1 MASTS
6 GATLTASHQSD
17 ESCKG
22 VNTGFGGSA
31 DTRTTKTEAL
41 QETLIR
47 ELDIGLIV
55 GPSRDDPRSPDK
67 PATQDVET
75 STCMPE
81 SWVRAST
88 LVRINSLTSGYSG
101 VRPALIRSLVELLRH
116 NIVPRIPLRGSI
128 SASGDL
134 MPLSYL
140 GATLEGKSSIQVWA
154 GNGNERRI
162 MSAAEALSR
171 SSLIPIQ
178 LGPKEGLAIING
190 TAVSTGVGALAMHDA
205 NSLALLS
212 QLLTAMSVES
222 LRGTT
227 ESFSPFFDFVRPH
240 PGQKRVARNIRS
252 FLTGSKLAQDNDGT
266 RVGSLRQDRYSI
278 RTAPQWLGPVLEDLN
293 LASKQITIE
302 CNSVTDN
309 PLIDVE
315 APHQA
320 QILHGGNFQ
329 AKAVTSA
336 MEKTRLTLQTIGQM
350 LFAQCT
356 EIINPKTNYGLPP
369 SLALDEPSESFLL
382 KGVEIM
388 MASLQSELGL
398 LANPAGNHVQ
408 SAEMGNQSL
417 NSLALITARY
427 THSAI
432 DVLSHLASCH
442 LLCVCQALDLRA
454 MHKKYLETF
463 EPKLEDI
470 TRRLWERLISRANQ
484 RDAERI
490 DCETTV
496 MPLVPSEDTRDHW
509 EASRGQDHR
518 TNKDIGRISHVA
530 SADHMFKRLWTSFNE
545 ECDHTTTMDS
555 SQRFAFIFKS
565 LQPIL
570 IDYIAPLGLS
580 DSLTAIQQWAEAG
593 SVSASETYCA
603 TRDSYHK
610 SPDAVPL
617 LGRGSRSLYVY
628 VRQDLE
634 IPFLRTS
641 MLGQEESGSG
651 RSNTTLGALITRIYE
666 AVRAGKLQQPMLQC
680 IPGEE
685 EDGL

>member
-1 MASTS
+1 
-6 GATLTASHQSD
+6 
-17 ESCKG
+17 
-22 VNTGFGGSA
+22 
-31 DTRTTKTEAL
+31 
-41 QETLIR
+41 
-47 ELDIGLIV
+47 
-55 GPSRDDPRSPDK
+55 
-67 PATQDVET
+67 
-75 STCMPE
+75 
-81 SWVRAST
+81 
-88 LVRINSLTSGYSG
+88 
-101 VRPALIRSLVELLRH
+101 
-116 NIVPRIPLRGSI
+116 
-128 SASGDL
+128 

-140 GATLEGKSSIQVWA
+140 GATLEGKGSIQVWA
-154 GNGNERRI
+154 GNGTERRI

-190 TAVSTGVGALAMHDA
+190 TAVSTGVGALAIHDA
-205 NSLALLS
+205 NHLALLS
-212 QLLTAMSVES
+212 QFLTAMSVES

-240 PGQKRVARNIRS
+240 PGQKRVAGNIRS
-252 FLTGSKLAQDNDGT
+252 FLAESKLAQDNDGT
-266 RVGSLRQDRYSI
+266 RVRSLRQDRYSI
-278 RTAPQWLGPVLEDLN
+278 RTAPQWLGPVLEDLD
-293 LASKQITIE
+293 LASNQIAIE
-302 CNSVTDN
+302 RNSVTDN

-350 LFAQCT
+350 LFAQST

-369 SLALDEPSESFLL
+369 SLAVDEPSESFLL

-388 MASLQSELGL
+388 MASLQSELGF
-398 LANPAGNHVQ
+398 LANPAGTHVQ

-454 MHKKYLETF
+454 MHLKFLEIF
-463 EPKLEDI
+463 EPKLEKI
-470 TRRLWERLISRANQ
+470 TRRLWGRLISRATQ
-484 RDAERI
+484 RDAERTH
-490 DCETTV
+490 CETTV
-496 MPLVPSEDTRDHW
+496 MPLVPSEDTRDQ
-509 EASRGQDHR
+509 ASCRQDHR
-518 TNKDIGRISHVA
+518 IDTEIGGISHVA
-530 SADHMFKRLWTSFNE
+530 NADHMFKRLWTSFNE
-545 ECDHTTTMDS
+545 ECDDTTTMDS
-555 SQRFAFIFKS
+555 SQRFAFIFRS

-570 IDYIAPLGLS
+570 IDYIAPLGLG

-610 SPDAVPL
+610 SPDAAPL
-617 LGRGSRSLYVY
+617 LGRGSRSLYLY

-634 IPFLRTS
+634 VPFLRTS
-641 MLGQEESGSG
+641 MLGQEDSGTG
-651 RSNTTLGALITRIYE
+651 RPNTTLGALISRIYE
-666 AVRAGKLQQPMLQC
+666 VVRAGKLQHPMLQC
-680 IPGEE
+680 MP
-685 EDGL
+685 EDEGGL

>member
-6 GATLTASHQSD
+6 GVNLTASRQSD
-17 ESCKG
+17 KSSKG

-47 ELDIGLIV
+47 ELDIGLIL
-55 GPSRDDPRSPDK
+55 GPTRDRFRSLDK
-67 PATQDVET
+67 AITQDVET
-75 STCMPE
+75 YTCMPE

-252 FLTGSKLAQDNDGT
+252 FLTESILVQDNDGT

-278 RTAPQWLGPVLEDLN
+278 RTAPQWLGPALEDLD
-293 LASKQITIE
+293 LASKQIAIE

-336 MEKTRLTLQTIGQM
+336 MEKTRLTLQSIGQM

-356 EIINPKTNYGLPP
+356 EIINPRTNYGLPP
-369 SLALDEPSESFLL
+369 SLAVDEPSESFLL

-388 MASLQSELGL
+388 MASLQSELGF

-454 MHKKYLETF
+454 MHLTFLENF
-463 EPKLEDI
+463 EPKLKDI

-484 RDAERI
+484 RDT
-490 DCETTV
+490 DNSSCGTTV
-496 MPLVPSEDTRDHW
+496 MPLLPSEDTRDRC
-509 EASRGQDHR
+509 ETSRCQDHR
-518 TNKDIGRISHVA
+518 GNAEIGGIRHEA
-530 SADHMFKRLWTSFNE
+530 SADHMLKRLWTNFNE

-555 SQRFAFIFKS
+555 SERFALIFRS

-570 IDYIAPLGLS
+570 IEYIAPLGLN
-580 DSLTAIQQWAEAG
+580 DSLAAMREWAETG

-603 TRDSYHK
+603 TRDTYYK
-610 SPDAVPL
+610 SPDAAPL
-617 LGRGSRSLYVY
+617 LGQGSRRLYLY

-634 IPFLRTS
+634 VPFLRTS
-641 MLGQEESGSG
+641 MLGQDDSGSDI
-651 RSNTTLGALITRIYE
+651 SNTTLGALITRIYE
-666 AVRAGKLQQPMLQC
+666 AVRAGRLQQPMLHC
-680 IPGEE
+680 MPGEE
-685 EDGL
+685 SCI